1 MRRIQTGVIAVCLAA
16 ALLSGCAGSSAQSTA
31 SSTAAS
37 SAAASSIS
45 TTAVSANYDGGSGTQ
60 EDPYQINSVD
70 SLLTFA
76 SNVNDGSQGGYAGVS
91 FKLTSDLDL
100 SGVEWAPIGNMNDME
115 THSTLFLGSFDGDGH
130 TISNLNYTSDVYN
143 CGAGLFGVS
152 CGEVKNLTLENATVA
167 VTEGTSMAIG
177 GVVGYNMGSVDNV
190 TLKGDST
197 ITGNNCVGG
206 IVGGNNNSI
215 TNCTVEGATVVV
227 IGDNHFTDQII
238 QADVAECGGLVVGG
252 SFGGSIDSCTASG
265 TARGEFNMSPKVYAS
280 QFEQRVDTLFGYV
293 YDFGT
298 GNVCEI
304 DITNSLLYGKLKYR
318 ELGYKVPKH
327 LDRYIYM
334 SESEYLMCRNN
345 YGKEHLKKWI
355 LCKDGKTVKNDALE
369 QVNAIKI
376 NTGDHNVLATLSEYN
391 RKHDVLVQTYMYFN
405 IINII
410 GVHSGKCVTVCNG
423 EAGIGLDGII
433 RNRHGK
439 DYYYDCKTYD
449 DAFAVLCIKDKSNP
463 SIQIYSY
470 DGVPV
475 KELVLAQPATSFD
488 FDFARGWLYTYD
500 AEEGVVAR
508 YKADIV

>member
-197 ITGNNCVGG
+197 ITGNN
-206 IVGGNNNSI
+206 
-215 TNCTVEGATVVV
+215 
-227 IGDNHFTDQII
+227 
-238 QADVAECGGLVVGG
+238 
-252 SFGGSIDSCTASG
+252 
-265 TARGEFNMSPKVYAS
+265 
-280 QFEQRVDTLFGYV
+280 
-293 YDFGT
+293 
-298 GNVCEI
+298 
-304 DITNSLLYGKLKYR
+304 
-318 ELGYKVPKH
+318 
-327 LDRYIYM
+327 
-334 SESEYLMCRNN
+334 
-345 YGKEHLKKWI
+345 
-355 LCKDGKTVKNDALE
+355 
-369 QVNAIKI
+369 
-376 NTGDHNVLATLSEYN
+376 
-391 RKHDVLVQTYMYFN
+391 
-405 IINII
+405 
-410 GVHSGKCVTVCNG
+410 
-423 EAGIGLDGII
+423 
-433 RNRHGK
+433 
-439 DYYYDCKTYD
+439 
-449 DAFAVLCIKDKSNP
+449 
-463 SIQIYSY
+463 
-470 DGVPV
+470 
-475 KELVLAQPATSFD
+475 
-488 FDFARGWLYTYD
+488 
-500 AEEGVVAR
+500 
-508 YKADIV
+508 

>member
-16 ALLSGCAGSSAQSTA
+16 AFLSGCAGSSAQSTA

-37 SAAASSIS
+37 SAAASSVS

-76 SNVNDGSQGGYAGVS
+76 SNVNDGSQGGYAGVC

-130 TISNLNYTSDVYN
+130 TISNLSYTSDTYN

-152 CGEVKNLTLENATVA
+152 CGEVKNLTLEDATVT

-215 TNCTVEGATVVV
+215 TNCMVEGATVVV
-227 IGDNHFTDQII
+227 IGDNHFTDKIV

-252 SFGGSIDSCTASG
+252 GFGGSIDNCTASG
-265 TARGEFNMSPKVYAS
+265 TVKATGNEPVGLGGIGGCLEMMDTINNCTADVTIESENGGHAIGGLCGYAGTHS
-280 QFEQRVDTLFGYV
+280 NPDVCLETEGFSTKNYPSVIDNCNVTVNIKANGATHVGGLV
-293 YDFGT
+293 GT
-298 GNVCEI
+298 GLYYYSEETVFK
-304 DITNSLLYGKLKYR
+304 ITNCSVKGSIDGAVTPGTVAGR
-318 ELGYKVPKH
+318 AEGST
-327 LDRYIYM
+327 I
-334 SESEYLMCRNN
+334 ESCTADVT
-345 YGKEHLKKWI
+345 I
-355 LCKDGKTVKNDALE
+355 DGNAGTE
-369 QVNAIKI
+369 QVG
-376 NTGDHNVLATLSEYN
+376 TTT
-391 RKHDVLVQTYMYFN
+391 QMYE
-405 IINII
+405 
-410 GVHSGKCVTVCNG
+410 S
-423 EAGIGLDGII
+423 
-433 RNRHGK
+433 
-439 DYYYDCKTYD
+439 
-449 DAFAVLCIKDKSNP
+449 
-463 SIQIYSY
+463 
-470 DGVPV
+470 
-475 KELVLAQPATSFD
+475 
-488 FDFARGWLYTYD
+488 
-500 AEEGVVAR
+500 
-508 YKADIV
+508 ADQ

>member
-37 SAAASSIS
+37 SAAASCIS

-206 IVGGNNNSI
+206 IVGGRL
-215 TNCTVEGATVVV
+215 TDLWKAGATAALSHGIALCGLLLVFLLPGNHATTALLTFI
-227 IGDNHFTDQII
+227 IGFALFFNSSPQQLLMV
-238 QADVAECGGLVVGG
+238 QAGGGRGG
-252 SFGGSIDSCTASG
+252 GRQSPWRKSFRTAMN
-265 TARGEFNMSPKVYAS
+265 RGFVRAMLSRGWHSLSASLPSPSAS
-280 QFEQRVDTLFGYV
+280 QTPL
-293 YDFGT
+293 
-298 GNVCEI
+298 
-304 DITNSLLYGKLKYR
+304 
-318 ELGYKVPKH
+318 PK
-327 LDRYIYM
+327 
-334 SESEYLMCRNN
+334 
-345 YGKEHLKKWI
+345 
-355 LCKDGKTVKNDALE
+355 
-369 QVNAIKI
+369 
-376 NTGDHNVLATLSEYN
+376 
-391 RKHDVLVQTYMYFN
+391 
-405 IINII
+405 
-410 GVHSGKCVTVCNG
+410 G
-423 EAGIGLDGII
+423 EASV
-433 RNRHGK
+433 RPPKFR
-439 DYYYDCKTYD
+439 
-449 DAFAVLCIKDKSNP
+449 
-463 SIQIYSY
+463 
-470 DGVPV
+470 
-475 KELVLAQPATSFD
+475 
-488 FDFARGWLYTYD
+488 
-500 AEEGVVAR
+500 
-508 YKADIV
+508 

>member
-152 CGEVKNLTLENATVA
+152 CGEVKNLTLENATVT

-206 IVGGNNNSI
+206 IVHRAAGVYRQREQQKVPPAHLPQPPGGEKSDPVLQLRRGRGRGLYPLQHLHPIKNRAPVQS
-215 TNCTVEGATVVV
+215 TGRFRLGAGAFCVPVSGRVFKRQRAPLCTATK
-227 IGDNHFTDQII
+227 N
-238 QADVAECGGLVVGG
+238 VGG
-252 SFGGSIDSCTASG
+252 AC
-265 TARGEFNMSPKVYAS
+265 
-280 QFEQRVDTLFGYV
+280 
-293 YDFGT
+293 
-298 GNVCEI
+298 
-304 DITNSLLYGKLKYR
+304 NS
-318 ELGYKVPKH
+318 
-327 LDRYIYM
+327 
-334 SESEYLMCRNN
+334 S
-345 YGKEHLKKWI
+345 
-355 LCKDGKTVKNDALE
+355 TV
-369 QVNAIKI
+369 
-376 NTGDHNVLATLSEYN
+376 G
-391 RKHDVLVQTYMYFN
+391 VQ
-405 IINII
+405 
-410 GVHSGKCVTVCNG
+410 
-423 EAGIGLDGII
+423 
-433 RNRHGK
+433 
-439 DYYYDCKTYD
+439 
-449 DAFAVLCIKDKSNP
+449 
-463 SIQIYSY
+463 
-470 DGVPV
+470 
-475 KELVLAQPATSFD
+475 
-488 FDFARGWLYTYD
+488 
-500 AEEGVVAR
+500 
-508 YKADIV
+508 

>member
-238 QADVAECGGLVVGG
+238 QADVAECGGLGGIGGCLEMMDTITNCTADVTIESENGGHAIGGLCGYAGTHSNPDICLETEGFSTKNYPSVIDNCNVTVNIKANGATHVGG
-252 SFGGSIDSCTASG
+252 LVGTGLYYYGEETVFKITNCSVKGSIDGAVTPGTVAGRAEGSTIESCTADVTIDENAG
-265 TARGEFNMSPKVYAS
+265 T
-280 QFEQRVDTLFGYV
+280 
-293 YDFGT
+293 
-298 GNVCEI
+298 
-304 DITNSLLYGKLKYR
+304 
-318 ELGYKVPKH
+318 
-327 LDRYIYM
+327 
-334 SESEYLMCRNN
+334 
-345 YGKEHLKKWI
+345 
-355 LCKDGKTVKNDALE
+355 E
-369 QVNAIKI
+369 QVG
-376 NTGDHNVLATLSEYN
+376 TTT
-391 RKHDVLVQTYMYFN
+391 QMYE
-405 IINII
+405 
-410 GVHSGKCVTVCNG
+410 S
-423 EAGIGLDGII
+423 
-433 RNRHGK
+433 
-439 DYYYDCKTYD
+439 
-449 DAFAVLCIKDKSNP
+449 
-463 SIQIYSY
+463 
-470 DGVPV
+470 
-475 KELVLAQPATSFD
+475 
-488 FDFARGWLYTYD
+488 
-500 AEEGVVAR
+500 
-508 YKADIV
+508 ADQ